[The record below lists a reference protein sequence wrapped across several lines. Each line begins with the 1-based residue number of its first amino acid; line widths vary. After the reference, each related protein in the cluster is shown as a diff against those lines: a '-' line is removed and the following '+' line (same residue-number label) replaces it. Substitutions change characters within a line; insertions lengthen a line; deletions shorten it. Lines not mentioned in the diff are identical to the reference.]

1 MDGKKSVTVVQ
12 TASPIGRKPNQRETL
27 RGLGLDKLHRQRVL
41 EDTPAVRGM
50 IDKVKHLVRIV
61 AEGWSACTS
70 DIGGMKLNEISDN
83 PGADYRAKRV
93 GRGIG
98 SGKGKTA
105 ARGGKGQ
112 TARSGV
118 ALNGFEGGQ
127 TPLHRRLPK
136 RGFNNSMFR
145 NDFAAVNL
153 GRLQTALDAGK
164 LKPEDNT
171 LNGATLVACGMLRR
185 LGDGI
190 RLLAKGE
197 IRTAITIEV
206 SGASKVAIAAVE
218 SVGGRVI
225 IRANRIKGHENR
237 RRPLRPDVKR

>member
-1 MDGKKSVTVVQ
+1 
-12 TASPIGRKPNQRETL
+12 
-27 RGLGLDKLHRQRVL
+27 
-41 EDTPAVRGM
+41 
-50 IDKVKHLVRIV
+50 
-61 AEGWSACTS
+61 
-70 DIGGMKLNEISDN
+70 MKLNEISDN
-83 PGADYRAKRV
+83 PGAHYRAKRI

-145 NDFAAVNL
+145 DDFKTVNL
-153 GRLQTALDAGK
+153 GRLQTALDDGK
-164 LKPEDNT
+164 LKPEGT
-171 LNGATLVACGMLRR
+171 LDGAALVACGILRR
-185 LGDGI
+185 LGDGL

-206 SGASKVAIAAVE
+206 AGASKAAIVAVE
-218 SVGGRVI
+218 SAGGKVI
-225 IRANRIKGHENR
+225 LRANSAKKQKTEAAV
-237 RRPLRPDVKR
+237 PA